1 MKTRTTT
8 RCLAA
13 ALLALI
19 LALPIIHHLM
29 AAPVKPPEPPIVDP
43 GIDYFRVQQGP
54 IKDTLTISG
63 TTYDSTIITESAV
76 YTVQTE
82 GNVVVNPEADVCFE
96 ATKQIHLKPGFHAKP
111 GSKFQAR
118 IGLSVYA
125 LNRPTESE
133 GIPVGLLAVV
143 DSNKNGIPDLIEYT
157 LGLNPSADN
166 SGDPRIQALQ
176 AQAGTPQQ
184 QPYDYDNNSQ
194 LKRSPERTY
203 TLDAEG
209 NITGKQ

>member
-1 MKTRTTT
+1 MKPTT
-8 RCLAA
+8 RWLLA

-19 LALPIIHHLM
+19 LALPIVLQLK
-29 AAPVKPPEPPIVDP
+29 ASLKPNPILEIDP

-76 YTVQTE
+76 YVVETKGT
-82 GNVVVNPEADVCFE
+82 VVVNPKADVCFE
-96 ATKQIHLKPGFHAKP
+96 ATKQIHLKPGFHAAA

-133 GIPVGLLAVV
+133 GTPVGLLAVV
-143 DSNKNGIPDLIEYT
+143 DSNTNGIPDLIEYT

-166 SGDPRIQALQ
+166 SSDPRIQALQ

-184 QPYDYDNNSQ
+184 QPYQYDNNSQ
-194 LKRSPERTY
+194 LTGSPDRTY
-203 TLDAEG
+203 QLDEEG
-209 NITGKQ
+209 NITGQKQP